1 MADSPLQKNYLL
13 REKQKKQFIS
23 LMRILLF
30 FLFLGLW
37 ELSARLGWIDSFIF
51 SSPSQIILTFWDMT
65 LGIRNFFPI
74 FPLR

>member
-30 FLFLGLW
+30 FFFSVSGNSAPGLAGSIRLF
-37 ELSARLGWIDSFIF
+37 SAAPLK
-51 SSPSQIILTFWDMT
+51 SSLLF
-65 LGIRNFFPI
+65 GI
-74 FPLR
+74 

>member
-65 LGIRNFFPI
+65 LHQELFSI